1 MQVMTWEFVSPQGI
15 HKRRKI
21 PLSQKLCNSASV
33 IFTFRA
39 RLQGN
44 DGDKTQ
50 IGDNMIAGVTVF
62 DTFLFLTAPSVY
74 NSLLI

>member
-1 MQVMTWEFVSPQGI
+1 M
-15 HKRRKI
+15 
-21 PLSQKLCNSASV
+21 

-62 DTFLFLTAPSVY
+62 DTFLFPSSEESKQAPD
-74 NSLLI
+74 LIRDF